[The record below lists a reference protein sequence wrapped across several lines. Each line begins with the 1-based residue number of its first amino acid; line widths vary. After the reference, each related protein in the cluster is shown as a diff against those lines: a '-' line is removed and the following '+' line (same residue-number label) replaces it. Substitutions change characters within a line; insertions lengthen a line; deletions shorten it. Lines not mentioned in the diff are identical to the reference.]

1 MIEQL
6 FSVPV
11 VTGTIVPTDEQLTAS
26 LSFLDEAWSVA
37 NRGVWAGES
46 GKSTGELKQGM
57 ELYQSSIFDWL
68 TMPMLDAVHDYWDNT
83 LDYRRDFHMYIDS
96 MWANQHFE
104 GDTTSEH
111 NHSAGRGKSHVSC
124 VYYLKKNPDYGHLL
138 FRDPLETIWGMSPLE
153 SSFINDKKHYTYE
166 AKSYDYVIFPSW
178 LYHETQPNGKDE
190 RIAISINFSGFPLDL
205 SEGDIHGST

>member
-26 LSFLDEAWSVA
+26 ISLLDEAWSNA
-37 NRGVWAGES
+37 NRGVWALES

-57 ELYQSSIFDWL
+57 ELYQSPTFDWL
-68 TMPMLDAVHDYWDNT
+68 TMPMLTAVKDYWTNIV
-83 LDYRRDFHMYIDS
+83 DYRRDYHMYFDS

-104 GDTTSEH
+104 GDTTGEH
-111 NHSAGRGKSHVSC
+111 NHTAGSGKSHVSC

-138 FRDPLETIWGMSPLE
+138 FRDPLETIWGLSPLNYM
-153 SSFINDKKHYTYE
+153 FTNNKKHHIYK
-166 AKSYDYVIFPSW
+166 AKTYDYVIFPSW

-190 RIAISINFSGFPLDL
+190 RIAISINFSGFPLDP
-205 SEGDIHGST
+205 SEGDYGSS

>member
-11 VTGTIVPTDEQLTAS
+11 VKGTIVPSDEQLSAS

-37 NRGVWAGES
+37 NRGVWANES

-57 ELYQSSIFDWL
+57 ELYQSSTFDWL
-68 TMPMLDAVHDYWDNT
+68 TMPMLDVVHDYWDNT
-83 LDYRRDFHMYIDS
+83 LNYRKDFHMYVDA

-104 GDTTSEH
+104 GDSTGEH
-111 NHSAGRGKSHVSC
+111 SHTAGAGKSHVSC

-138 FRDPLETIWGMSPLE
+138 FRDPLETIWGMSPLDYM
-153 SSFINDKKHYTYE
+153 FTNNKKHHIHK

>member
-11 VTGTIVPTDEQLTAS
+11 VTGTIVPTDEQLSKS
-26 LSFLDEAWSVA
+26 LSFLDEAWAVA
-37 NRGVWAGES
+37 NRGVWANET

-57 ELYQSSIFDWL
+57 ELYQSPIFDWL

-83 LDYRRDFHMYIDS
+83 LNYRRDYHMYIDS

-104 GDTTSEH
+104 GDTTGEH
-111 NHSAGRGKSHVSC
+111 NHTAGAGKSHVSC

-138 FRDPLETIWGMSPLE
+138 FRDPLETIWGLSPLNYM
-153 SSFINDKKHYTYE
+153 FTNNKKHHIHK

-190 RIAISINFSGFPLDL
+190 RIAISINFSGFPLDP
-205 SEGDIHGST
+205 SEGDYGSS

>member
-11 VTGTIVPTDEQLTAS
+11 VTGTIVPTDEQLSKS
-26 LSFLDEAWSVA
+26 LSFLDEAWAVA
-37 NRGVWAGES
+37 NRGVWANET

-57 ELYQSSIFDWL
+57 ELYQSPIFDWL
-68 TMPMLDAVHDYWDNT
+68 TMPMLDAVHDYWDNI
-83 LDYRRDFHMYIDS
+83 LNYRKDFHMYVDA

-104 GDTTSEH
+104 GDSTGEH
-111 NHSAGRGKSHVSC
+111 SHTAGAGKSHVSC

-138 FRDPLETIWGMSPLE
+138 FRDPIESIWGLSPLDYM
-153 SSFINDKKHYTYE
+153 FTNNKKHHIHK

-190 RIAISINFSGFPLDL
+190 RIAISINFSGFPLDP
-205 SEGDIHGST
+205 SEGDYGSS

>member
-26 LSFLDEAWSVA
+26 ISLLDEAWSNA
-37 NRGVWAGES
+37 NRGVWALES
-46 GKSTGELKQGM
+46 GKSTGELEQGM
-57 ELYQSSIFDWL
+57 ELYQSPTFDWL
-68 TMPMLDAVHDYWDNT
+68 TMPMLTAVKEYWTNT
-83 LDYRRDFHMYIDS
+83 VEYRRDYHMYIDS

-104 GDTTSEH
+104 GDSTGEH
-111 NHSAGRGKSHVSC
+111 NHSAGVGKSHVSC

-138 FRDPLETIWGMSPLE
+138 FRDPLETIWGLSPLNYM
-153 SSFINDKKHYTYE
+153 FTNNKKHHIHK

-190 RIAISINFSGFPLDL
+190 RIAISINFSGFPLDP
-205 SEGDIHGST
+205 SEGDYGSS